1 MSRLKPREVCQK
13 FLSEECYQTCSD
25 TSSPQSPGRKR
36 FQFGTNYPC
45 CAVYSFSEYFFS
57 PEPEKTTRYGMM
69 KICATVTLGL
79 YLGAAIRFVNIFKD
93 LEQDKQQTSNIP
105 FWHQSIRISH

>member
-1 MSRLKPREVCQK
+1 
-13 FLSEECYQTCSD
+13 
-25 TSSPQSPGRKR
+25 
-36 FQFGTNYPC
+36 
-45 CAVYSFSEYFFS
+45 
-57 PEPEKTTRYGMM
+57 MM

-93 LEQDKQQTSNIP
+93 LEQYKQQTSNIP